1 MVPNARW
8 QQVEGLFLAAVEL
21 APNDR
26 AAFLDE
32 HCDGDPELRAE
43 IESLVQ
49 SADMA
54 PEFLD
59 RPILDSV
66 KKIAEEPPSTLA
78 PHTRVAEYEI
88 VSLLGAGGM
97 GQVYLARDA
106 RLRRQVAVK
115 ILSPQLTRNEQAL
128 RRFEHEAQSASALN
142 HPNILTI
149 FEFGESNGIHFMV
162 SELVEGQTLR
172 QRLTAGT
179 IGIPEALDI

>member
-21 APNDR
+21 APDDR

-32 HCDGDPELRAE
+32 HCEGDPELRAE

-66 KKIAEEPPSTLA
+66 RKIAEEPPSTRR
-78 PHTRVAEYEI
+78 PHP
-88 VSLLGAGGM
+88 
-97 GQVYLARDA
+97 
-106 RLRRQVAVK
+106 RR
-115 ILSPQLTRNEQAL
+115 
-128 RRFEHEAQSASALN
+128 
-142 HPNILTI
+142 
-149 FEFGESNGIHFMV
+149 
-162 SELVEGQTLR
+162 
-172 QRLTAGT
+172 
-179 IGIPEALDI
+179 